1 MKKILL
7 SLVAI
12 ISATTF
18 ALAADGKA
26 GDNIDWYWSDMSQ
39 KLSFSGTGAMWD
51 FDDPGFTSWYKDC
64 HEAVKIEIGEGITHV
79 GNNTFYGY
87 YLCKNISLPST
98 LQSIGEDA
106 FNGTIITSLE
116 LPAKLKTIG
125 ANAFAYSYGLTYVTI
140 PASVTSLDP
149 TAFRNCIKMMSF
161 TVEEGNK
168 NYCSIDG
175 VIFTADK
182 KTLVTYPLMDV
193 KDRDEYEIP
202 YGTTTISEYA
212 FYHVQKLV
220 AVHLPA
226 TIKELKNF
234 SFADEDIKVIYCP
247 THVPPLADDAF
258 ELGSD
263 WMDTNSKIYI
273 PTGATAA
280 YQAAEGWKRFKNFI
294 EMDFPDVVDPS
305 CAVPTGLALVGEP
318 SFSAAEI
325 SWTPGS
331 NEQAGWGLRY
341 KKASESE
348 YQTYPNRIANTGAS
362 SYSINLINLEPNT
375 TYNVVAFG
383 VCGDDVEDNIIS
395 ENSAVF
401 TFTTAD
407 VPAEQ
412 TTPTVDNDW
421 VYFGT
426 NTFGID
432 IEIVENPY
440 WGIMIPTNTAVSK
453 YLDKVKVYASNL
465 DKLELAV
472 YTGGNTPDKATKV
485 WSQTVQPTD
494 LNQLNEV
501 ALLEPI
507 EYSKSKTMWI
517 FFRHAQAFNNPMAAS
532 ADANAPNARWI
543 GIPAGDKVNWMDVK
557 DYDPQYTY
565 FAWLIDAHF
574 TATPVYQP
582 YAFDLQTERVTDNA
596 AVITWT
602 GRGKFEARYG
612 KEGTPVE
619 DKKVVSNITNKRYT
633 FTGLEKSSYYEFEV
647 RAMLNDV
654 WSEWSEVLRVFI
666 EKPEAINSV
675 DADKT
680 QSQKVIR
687 EGQLFILHDGKV
699 YNAAGMRVE

>member
-1 MKKILL
+1 MKKIVL

-18 ALAADGKA
+18 AFADTSGKCGPNVTYNYYVDA
-26 GDNIDWYWSDMSQ
+26 KQVTLSGYGPMEDFNSGYNHAPWYLRYVERVIMTGSITTIGNY
-39 KLSFSGTGAMWD
+39 SFHNKNELTE
-51 FDDPGFTSWYKDC
+51 FTFCSSV
-64 HEAVKIEIGEGITHV
+64 ESIGEGAFSNCYDLENITLPDKLEQIKKYAFENCEKLSRINIPAKV
-79 GNNTFYGY
+79 NSIGEGAFRACTSLTKFTVASTNQYYIADNGVLYNKPKTELLFFPTADENNRTSYTVPYGVITIGEFAFYRAA
-87 YLCKNISLPST
+87 K
-98 LQSIGEDA
+98 LQSIELPPTVKELAYNALSSPNLTSITCAAKVPPTASLA
-106 FNGTIITSLE
+106 FGDTPTSTTII
-116 LPAKLKTIG
+116 
-125 ANAFAYSYGLTYVTI
+125 V
-140 PASVTSLDP
+140 
-149 TAFRNCIKMMSF
+149 
-161 TVEEGNK
+161 
-168 NYCSIDG
+168 
-175 VIFTADK
+175 
-182 KTLVTYPLMDV
+182 
-193 KDRDEYEIP
+193 
-202 YGTTTISEYA
+202 
-212 FYHVQKLV
+212 
-220 AVHLPA
+220 
-226 TIKELKNF
+226 
-234 SFADEDIKVIYCP
+234 
-247 THVPPLADDAF
+247 
-258 ELGSD
+258 
-263 WMDTNSKIYI
+263 

-280 YQAAEGWKRFKNFI
+280 YQAASGWSKFTNYVEK
-294 EMDFPDVVDPS
+294 DFPEIIDPT
-305 CAVPTGLALVGEP
+305 CAVPTNLALVGEP
-318 SFSAAEI
+318 SFSTAEI
-325 SWTPGS
+325 SLTPGS
-331 NEQAGWGLRY
+331 NEQAGWGFRY

-348 YQTYPNRIANTGAS
+348 YHNYPNRIANTGKS
-362 SYSINLINLEPNT
+362 SYSFTLTNLEPET
-375 TYNVVAFG
+375 EYNVVAFG
-383 VCGDDVEDNIIS
+383 VCADDVEEDILS
-395 ENSAVF
+395 KNSAVF
-401 TFTTAD
+401 TFTTGQA
-407 VPAEQ
+407 PAPQ
-412 TTPTVDNDW
+412 NTPTVENDW
-421 VYFGT
+421 VYYGT
-426 NTFGID
+426 NTFGMD

-485 WSQTVQPTD
+485 WSQEVQPTD

-532 ADANAPNARWI
+532 ANANAPNARWI

-557 DYDPQYTY
+557 NYDSQYTY

-647 RAMLNDV
+647 RAMFNDV

-699 YNAAGMRVE
+699 YNASGMRVE

>member
-51 FDDPGFTSWYKDC
+51 VEDPGFTSWYKDC
-64 HEAVKIEIGEGITHV
+64 NEAVKIEIGEGITHV

-87 YLCKNISLPST
+87 IHCKNISLPST

-106 FNGTIITSLE
+106 FRATIITSLE
-116 LPAKLKTIG
+116 LPNKLKTIG
-125 ANAFAYSYGLTYVTI
+125 ANAFNDCDGLTYVTI
-140 PASVTSLDP
+140 PASVTSIHP
-149 TAFRNCIKMMSF
+149 TAFTHCSKMMSF

-182 KTLVTYPLMDV
+182 KTLVAYPLMDV
-193 KDRDEYEIP
+193 QDRFEYEIP
-202 YGTTTISEYA
+202 YGTTTISENA
-212 FYHVQKLV
+212 FYGVQKL
-220 AVHLPA
+220 ARIHLPA
-226 TIKELKNF
+226 TIKELKNY
-234 SFADEDIKVIYCP
+234 SFADEDIKIIYCP
-247 THVPPLADDAF
+247 THVPPITYYNTFSTMSGVD
-258 ELGSD
+258 
-263 WMDTNSKIYI
+263 SKIYI

-280 YQAAEGWKRFKNFI
+280 YQAAEGWKNFKNFI

-341 KKASESE
+341 KKSSESE

-421 VYFGT
+421 VYYGT

-485 WSQTVQPTD
+485 WSQNVQPTD
-494 LNQLNEV
+494 LNQFNELS
-501 ALLEPI
+501 LLDPV
-507 EYSKSKTMWI
+507 EYNKSKNLWI
-517 FFRHAQAFNNPMAAS
+517 FLRHTQAYNNPMAAS
-532 ADANAPNARWI
+532 AAANAPNARWI
-543 GIPAGDKVNWMDVK
+543 GIAAGDNVNWMDVK
-557 DYDPQYTY
+557 DYDAQYTY

-574 TATPVYQP
+574 TNSPVYVA
-582 YAFDLQTERVTDNA
+582 YVKDLKASKVTYKYIDLE
-596 AVITWT
+596 WL
-602 GRGKFEARYG
+602 GRGDSYEVRYRQVTEPEQEWTVKSG
-612 KEGTPVE
+612 ITKKTCRVAGLKETT
-619 DKKVVSNITNKRYT
+619 D
-633 FTGLEKSSYYEFEV
+633 YEFQV
-647 RAMLNDV
+647 RAKMKDEY
-654 WSEWSEVLRVFI
+654 SEWSEVLKVNTGDVAI
-666 EKPEAINSV
+666 DHVYQQTNGSEKVLRN
-675 DADKT
+675 
-680 QSQKVIR
+680 
-687 EGQLFILHDGKV
+687 GQLLIMHDGKL
-699 YNAAGMRVE
+699 YNAVGVRVE

>member
-1 MKKILL
+1 MKKIVL

-12 ISATTF
+12 ISAITF
-18 ALAADGKA
+18 ALADGKA

-51 FDDPGFTSWYKDC
+51 VDDPGFTSWYKDC

-87 YLCKNISLPST
+87 LHCNNISLPST
-98 LQSIGEDA
+98 LQSIGEEA

-125 ANAFAYSYGLTYVTI
+125 AYAFAYSYGLTYVTI

-182 KTLVTYPLMDV
+182 KTLVAYPLMDV

-226 TIKELKNF
+226 TIKELKNY

-325 SWTPGS
+325 SLTPGS
-331 NEQAGWGLRY
+331 NEQAGWGFRY

-348 YQTYPNRIANTGAS
+348 YHNYPNRIANTGAS

-395 ENSAVF
+395 ENSAAF

-421 VYFGT
+421 VYYGT
-426 NTFGID
+426 NTFGMD

-453 YLDKVKVYASNL
+453 YLDKVQVYASNL

-485 WSQTVQPTD
+485 WSQNVQPTD

-517 FFRHAQAFNNPMAAS
+517 FFRHQQAFNNPMAAS

-557 DYDPQYTY
+557 NYDSQYTY

-582 YAFDLQTERVTDNA
+582 YAFNLQTERVTDNA

-699 YNAAGMRVE
+699 YNAAGIRVE